1 MIVKKYDLFI
11 DLIVLYC
18 FTTLTYTLWPISS
31 PNMIVG
37 ILMFIVVLWIGLT
50 DLSKK
55 RFVLYFTVLFLFIFS
70 FLFCENYSRN
80 LTDGIYWIISII
92 LMNKISNRGAQ
103 ANVLLSLKHNK
114 KLIKASVI
122 ILNMLLIISFFFP
135 NCYLQEWGSRY
146 YIGFTNASHTLCSGV
161 CLLMVLILCVLTE
174 EKKNIRNIAYFIPGI
189 IAILES
195 GARIFLIP
203 VIVILYVFYRYYID
217 SITVK
222 TVCFPILIIAAIYI
236 FINSGMLEK
245 FAFVKDNTYISSNML
260 GQITSG
266 RTEFWMIDLNAFQDY
281 SLLNKLVGKGFDNVY
296 RINKAGYGMAI
307 WAHNDVINTLL
318 STGLLGCLL
327 YLIAFIQHIYTIFKS
342 HSTRIERALISS
354 YIVIPMLLNG
364 YCVYQHYLYSA
375 IIFIT
380 LYLSIQDTRQRVL

>member
-1 MIVKKYDLFI
+1 
-11 DLIVLYC
+11 
-18 FTTLTYTLWPISS
+18 
-31 PNMIVG
+31 
-37 ILMFIVVLWIGLT
+37 
-50 DLSKK
+50 
-55 RFVLYFTVLFLFIFS
+55 
-70 FLFCENYSRN
+70 
-80 LTDGIYWIISII
+80 
-92 LMNKISNRGAQ
+92 
-103 ANVLLSLKHNK
+103 
-114 KLIKASVI
+114 
-122 ILNMLLIISFFFP
+122 
-135 NCYLQEWGSRY
+135 
-146 YIGFTNASHTLCSGV
+146 
-161 CLLMVLILCVLTE
+161 MVLILCVLTE

>member
-122 ILNMLLIISFFFP
+122 ILNMLLIISFFF
-135 NCYLQEWGSRY
+135 Q
-146 YIGFTNASHTLCSGV
+146 
-161 CLLMVLILCVLTE
+161 
-174 EKKNIRNIAYFIPGI
+174 
-189 IAILES
+189 IAICKS
-195 GARIFLIP
+195 GDQDI
-203 VIVILYVFYRYYID
+203 ILDLPMHPTHYVL
-217 SITVK
+217 
-222 TVCFPILIIAAIYI
+222 VCAY
-236 FINSGMLEK
+236 
-245 FAFVKDNTYISSNML
+245 
-260 GQITSG
+260 
-266 RTEFWMIDLNAFQDY
+266 
-281 SLLNKLVGKGFDNVY
+281 
-296 RINKAGYGMAI
+296 
-307 WAHNDVINTLL
+307 
-318 STGLLGCLL
+318 
-327 YLIAFIQHIYTIFKS
+327 
-342 HSTRIERALISS
+342 
-354 YIVIPMLLNG
+354 
-364 YCVYQHYLYSA
+364 
-375 IIFIT
+375 
-380 LYLSIQDTRQRVL
+380 